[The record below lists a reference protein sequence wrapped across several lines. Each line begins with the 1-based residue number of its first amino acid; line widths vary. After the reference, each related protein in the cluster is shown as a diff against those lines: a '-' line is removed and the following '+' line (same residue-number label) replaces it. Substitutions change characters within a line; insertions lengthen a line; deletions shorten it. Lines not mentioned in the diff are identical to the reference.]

1 MRTPPGIYFQKQ
13 SEDKGDK
20 ILKVIAKVK
29 ISKERALF
37 SVLNFHVTPSQFYWG
52 GGDHLAIFSSSK
64 HQQETT
70 PV

>member
-52 GGDHLAIFSSSK
+52 GGIFSSSK